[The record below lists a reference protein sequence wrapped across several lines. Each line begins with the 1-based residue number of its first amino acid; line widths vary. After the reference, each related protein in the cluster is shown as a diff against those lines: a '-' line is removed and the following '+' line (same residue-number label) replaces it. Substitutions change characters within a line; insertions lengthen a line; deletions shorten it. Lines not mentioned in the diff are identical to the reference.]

1 MDNCLR
7 HLEGKALLAEI
18 AEHRGNLGDRGG
30 AEPLGGGNA
39 LCWVHPHV
47 KGAVMVKGEAALRLV
62 KLRGGDAQI
71 EEDAVDAALNP
82 EALGHVSDFREAGV
96 DDGEAAVLSL
106 KGLSDTHGLRIAV
119 NADEPAIWPQAAE
132 DLARMAAPSEGAVH
146 VDPVLPY
153 GKSVDSLMKEHR
165 YMSKACSH
173 SKPQAVS
180 RLAKR
185 APGRAMAPSRIIPCP
200 RQDAAECRGG
210 KNLERER
217 PEALVR

>member
-1 MDNCLR
+1 
-7 HLEGKALLAEI
+7 
-18 AEHRGNLGDRGG
+18 
-30 AEPLGGGNA
+30 
-39 LCWVHPHV
+39 
-47 KGAVMVKGEAALRLV
+47 MVKGEAALRLV

-180 RLAKR
+180 PPCKKSSGTGHGSRPASFPAR
-185 APGRAMAPSRIIPCP
+185 GRTP
-200 RQDAAECRGG
+200 RNAAAE